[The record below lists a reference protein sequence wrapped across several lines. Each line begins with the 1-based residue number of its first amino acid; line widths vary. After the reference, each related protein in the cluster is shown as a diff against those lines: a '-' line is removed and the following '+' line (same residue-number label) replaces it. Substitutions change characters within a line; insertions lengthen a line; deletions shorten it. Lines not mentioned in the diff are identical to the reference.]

1 MSLFSKRHEENLDRA
16 VDTVVNDTADPTQVE
31 AATARV
37 WQRLSRD
44 GEAHRLETAPAPAT
58 PHLVPAGPLKGC
70 ADFQSLLPAY
80 LAGELPP
87 ARALLVEDHTRSC
100 IACRRALREA
110 RSGVPANTT
119 APNTR
124 KAAFL
129 SPRLRRGFTT
139 ALAAMLLF
147 GVGLGLVYLFQQMPW
162 SGAPQARVESIE
174 GSLYAV
180 AGQDIRPVVAGERF
194 GAGVEVRTAKGSHA
208 FVRLGDGSRVE
219 MNERAG
225 LSYVTRRSGTTI
237 QLGQGRI
244 LVQAAKQHGTH
255 LYVETAD
262 CRVSVT
268 GTIFAVNRGTKGS
281 RVSVVEGEVRVKEA
295 NRDSILH
302 PGDQVAT
309 HVSMAAVPVR
319 REIAWSKNAAQY
331 DALLTQLTQLG
342 KDIDASVARPGL
354 RTSTRLLDLA
364 PQETRIWVGLPNLSQ
379 NLAETQAKLEER
391 LATDATL
398 QQWWGQAFGSGP
410 SSQHF
415 HDVIAKIGDLG
426 HNLGEEVAVAVTA
439 DGPVVLA
446 EVTNPSAFRAL
457 LEQEVTADNTKAG
470 KAVLILVDSPNAANI
485 PNTPG
490 ADDHALYLWVKDDL
504 FVATPSAALL
514 ARMGQVL
521 AQPAANPFRQA
532 SFHARV
538 AQSYQEG
545 AGWLFA
551 GDLKK
556 LLADHPGS
564 PDSHAEALGIL
575 DFQDVIVD
583 RHEGTGRTE
592 TRAAVTFDRPRRGI
606 PSWLAAPAPMRAL
619 DFVSP
624 DANLAAS
631 FVVKD
636 PVNLLDDLLAAVPEL
651 ATELDK
657 LQTEHGIHLRDLA
670 ASLGGEVAL
679 AVDGPLLPSP
689 SWKLVL
695 EVYHPQALE
704 SSLEQLVA
712 RVNDQLH
719 AAGKPEITL
728 THETTGGRT
737 YYSIRSTDPAHQH
750 GVDYTFVDGY
760 LVVAPSRALLD
771 TAITQRAQGFT
782 LASSAKFRALL
793 PEDQQVNFSALV
805 YHNLG
810 SALAPLANLAP
821 QGAPGNGGAGGASIA
836 RMIAGSGPTLTYA
849 YAQDD
854 RILFASHSE
863 TGPLGL
869 NLGTLASL
877 RGLLGAMGSGPGAEE
892 AH

>member
-1 MSLFSKRHEENLDRA
+1 MSLFSKRYDSADLDRA
-16 VDTVVNDTADPTQVE
+16 VDAVVNETPDTAQVDQ
-31 AATARV
+31 ATARV
-37 WQRLSRD
+37 WQRLSRE
-44 GEAHRLETAPAPAT
+44 GAAHRLETQETAPAT
-58 PHLVPAGPLKGC
+58 PHLVPAGPLKSC
-70 ADFQSLLPAY
+70 EDFQSLIPAY

-110 RSGVPANTT
+110 RSGMPAT
-119 APNTR
+119 AAPVVR
-124 KAAFL
+124 KAAFG
-129 SPRLRRGFTT
+129 SPRLRRGLQT
-139 ALAAMLLF
+139 ALAAMLVF

-174 GSLYAV
+174 GSLYEV
-180 AGQDIRPVVAGERF
+180 AGQDIRPVVAGQRF

-219 MNERAG
+219 MNERSG

-255 LYVETAD
+255 LYVTTSD
-262 CRVSVT
+262 CKVSVT

-281 RVSVVEGEVRVKEA
+281 RVSVVEGEVRVQQA
-295 NRDSILH
+295 SRDSVLH

-342 KDIDASVARPGL
+342 REIDASVARPGL

-364 PQETRIWVGLPNLSQ
+364 PVETRIWVGLPNLSQ

-398 QQWWGQAFGSGP
+398 QQWWGQAFGSGS
-410 SSQHF
+410 SSQRF

-426 HNLGEEVAVAVTA
+426 HNLGEEVAVAVTP

-446 EVTNPSAFRAL
+446 EVTNPAAFRAL

-470 KAVLILVDSPNAANI
+470 KTVLILVDGPNA

-490 ADDHALYLWVKDDL
+490 ADDHALYLWVKDDV

-514 ARMGQVL
+514 TRMGSIL
-521 AQPAANPFRQA
+521 AQPAANPFVQA
-532 SFHARV
+532 SFHNRV

-556 LLADHPGS
+556 LFADHTSSPG
-564 PDSHAEALGIL
+564 SHAEALGIL

-624 DANLAAS
+624 DANFAAS

-651 ATELDK
+651 GANLDK
-657 LQTEHGIHLRDLA
+657 LQTEHGIHLRDIA
-670 ASLGGEVAL
+670 ASLGGEGVL
-679 AVDGPLLPSP
+679 AVDGPLLPTP

-695 EVYHPQALE
+695 EVYNPQALE
-704 SSLEQLVA
+704 SSLEQLVT
-712 RVNDQLH
+712 RLNDQLR
-719 AAGKPEITL
+719 AAGKPEL
-728 THETTGGRT
+728 TYLHETTGGRT
-737 YYSIRSTDPAHQH
+737 YHAVRSTQPAHEVH
-750 GVDYTFVDGY
+750 YTFVDGY
-760 LVVAPSRALLD
+760 LLVAPSRALLN
-771 TAITQRAQGFT
+771 TAISQRASGLT
-782 LASSAKFRALL
+782 LASSAKFRSLL

-810 SALAPLANLAP
+810 SALAPLASLAP
-821 QGAPGNGGAGGASIA
+821 QGAPGHGGTGGAAIA

-877 RGLLGAMGSGPGAEE
+877 RGLVGAMGSGAGAEK